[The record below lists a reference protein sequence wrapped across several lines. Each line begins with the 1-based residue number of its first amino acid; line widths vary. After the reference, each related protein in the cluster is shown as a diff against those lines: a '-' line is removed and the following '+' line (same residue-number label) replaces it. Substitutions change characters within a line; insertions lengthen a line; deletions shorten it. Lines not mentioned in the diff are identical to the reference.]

1 MTNIPL
7 MRIDS
12 PRRRATDDLNKGV
25 IINGRTGKVE
35 QIEEKSDA
43 AGKRFFSDDLLI
55 RADEVIDTVTI
66 AHRQNHL
73 LPSSGLP
80 KAA

>member
-1 MTNIPL
+1 MTNIAFI
-7 MRIDS
+7 RIDS

-25 IINGRTGKVE
+25 IIDGRTGKVE

-43 AGKRFFSDDLLI
+43 AERRFYSDDLLI

-66 AHRQNHL
+66 AHRQTHL